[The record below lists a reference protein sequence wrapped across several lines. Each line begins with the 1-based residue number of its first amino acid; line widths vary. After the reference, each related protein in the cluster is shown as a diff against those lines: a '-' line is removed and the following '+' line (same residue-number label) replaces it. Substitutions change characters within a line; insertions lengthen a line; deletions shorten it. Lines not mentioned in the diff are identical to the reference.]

1 MVIEPIDPD
10 GKTLARGSLVR
21 GWASVLKQQKITDA
35 VARRLTPE
43 VEGLLREPPGPTEWV
58 DVAYF
63 ECIAQ
68 AVQDE
73 VGEER
78 LDALFIEAQ
87 SSGWVPL
94 LTRFAGGI
102 ARVYGPSPETVL
114 KHAPAAAKA
123 NTVGFAL
130 SWEDLGADSGQLI
143 AEYPFRPRIHPAAAW
158 GTSAAC
164 ELAARVVGVPV
175 ERDKPFIESMRG
187 GGTRVRARLSW

>member
-10 GKTLARGSLVR
+10 GKTLARGSLMR
-21 GWASVLKQQKITDA
+21 GWASVLKQQKVADA
-35 VARRLTPE
+35 VALRLTPE

-68 AVQDE
+68 AVQDQ
-73 VGEER
+73 VGEAR

-94 LTRFAGGI
+94 LTRFAGGL
-102 ARVYGPSPETVL
+102 ARVFGPSPATVL
-114 KHAPAAAKA
+114 KHAPAAAKS
-123 NTVGFAL
+123 NTVGFNL
-130 SWEDLGADSGQLI
+130 SWVELDGQSGELI
-143 AEYPFRPRIHPAAAW
+143 AEYPHRRRIHPAAAW

-164 ELAARVVGVPV
+164 ELAARVVGVPI
-175 ERDKPFIESMRG
+175 ERDKPFIEPMSE
-187 GGTRVRARLSW
+187 GGTRVRARVSW